1 MTAVPAIIV
10 PDTIYDLPNE
20 DYHRGEPYTNYLS
33 STQIKHYLISPKFA
47 RYAQLHP
54 EQFSINPDSAEK
66 GSLYHDAMESIVNHG
81 SLDHWR
87 NNLLIFEP
95 PINPKTNCPYGRDT
109 QKYTNALI
117 EAQADNPGKTL
128 TSQSSVQLV
137 ETMVWELLNNC
148 RETSRQIQS
157 MLRWSTTRAE
167 VSHFVEYEGCKFK
180 YRPDV
185 ETKKK
190 IYDWKTLA
198 VDDLHEDT
206 VNRTILKFGY
216 HISAAFYQ
224 FFEHVRT
231 GVWKEF
237 YWVMQQKTAPY
248 DAIMVSAAN
257 WAFSWEPDASLPEG
271 GVVHLGVGATIFM
284 KLLRQHIFCM
294 QHNDFDGAQVFIQ
307 PGFRGRR
314 ILMPE
319 PPGYTKSEIF
329 NFYNKND

>member
-1 MTAVPAIIV
+1 MTSELTRQV

-20 DYHRGEPYTNYLS
+20 DYHRGSPYDEYLS
-33 STQIKHYLISPKFA
+33 STQIKHYLTSPKFA
-47 RYAQLHP
+47 RYVQLHSD
-54 EQFSINPDSAEK
+54 QFSINPDSAEK

-87 NNLLIFEP
+87 SKLLVFEP

-109 QKYTNALI
+109 QKYNTALL
-117 EAQADNPGKTL
+117 EAQAENPGKTL
-128 TSQSSVQLV
+128 TNKTAVQLV

-148 RETSRQIQS
+148 RETSRQIQQIIS
-157 MLRWSTTRAE
+157 WRSTRAE
-167 VSHFVEYEGCKFK
+167 VSHFVEYQGCKFK

-190 IYDWKTLA
+190 IIDWKTLA

-206 VNRTILKFGY
+206 VNKTILKFGY

-231 GVWKEF
+231 GKWKEF
-237 YWVMQQKTAPY
+237 YWVMQQKSAPY
-248 DAIMVSAAN
+248 DAIMVSADQ
-257 WAFSWEPDASLPEG
+257 WAFSWEPDSTLPDG
-271 GVVHLGVGATIFM
+271 GMVHMGVGANIFM
-284 KLLRQHIFCM
+284 KLLNQHIWCM
-294 QHNDFDGAQVFIQ
+294 QHDDFDGAQIFIQ

-314 ILMPE
+314 ILTPE
-319 PPGYTKSEIF
+319 PPGYVKNEIF
-329 NFYNKND
+329 NFFNKND

>member
-1 MTAVPAIIV
+1 MAGVSAIIV

-20 DYHRGEPYTNYLS
+20 DYHRGEPYRNYLS
-33 STQIKHYLISPKFA
+33 STQIKHYLISPKYA
-47 RYAQLHP
+47 RYVQLHP
-54 EQFSINPDSAEK
+54 EEFSINPASAEI
-66 GSLYHDAMESIVNHG
+66 GGLYHDAMESIVNHG
-81 SLDHWR
+81 SLDHWK
-87 NNLLIFEP
+87 NSLHIFEP
-95 PINPKTNCPYGRDT
+95 PINPQTNCPYGLNT
-109 QKYTNALI
+109 KKYADELI
-117 EAQADNPGKTL
+117 KAQAENPGKTL

-137 ETMVWELLNNC
+137 EAMVWELLNNC

-157 MLRWSTTRAE
+157 MLRWPTTRAE

-190 IYDWKTLA
+190 IIDWKSLA
-198 VDDLHEDT
+198 VDNLHEDT
-206 VNRTILKFGY
+206 VNRAILKFDY

-231 GVWKEF
+231 GIWKEF
-237 YWVMQQKTAPY
+237 YWIMQQKTAPY

-257 WAFSWEPDASLPEG
+257 WAFSWEPDTTLPEG
-271 GVVHLGVGATIFM
+271 GVAHLGIGATIFM
-284 KLLRQHIFCM
+284 KLLHQHIYCVK
-294 QHNDFDGAQVFIQ
+294 HNDFDGAQVFIQ

-314 ILMPE
+314 ILTPE
-319 PPGYTKSEIF
+319 PPGYSKSEIF